1 MEMGTAAMEN
11 NKVVPQNIK
20 DRITICPAIPL
31 LGRYPKEW
39 KARTQRRYLY
49 TQVYGSICSQ

>member
-1 MEMGTAAMEN
+1 MGAATMEN

-20 DRITICPAIPL
+20 DRITICLAILL

-39 KARTQRRYLY
+39 KARAQSRYLY